1 MQKLPSMPIFFW
13 RIQFMLKTTPQ
24 EKPES
29 FGQYIA
35 IHMKTFRR
43 EYGLS
48 QEQLSERSG
57 VPRSTIASLER
68 GEGNPTLQ
76 VLVGIAQGLG
86 VEMASLLRKPIPTA
100 VLYKK
105 KDYSK
110 IPRQLIKGN
119 EKIDKFVEIVQLTPE
134 NSRYLILQEYILNE
148 GERFP
153 GAPHTP
159 GTEEYFYC
167 QSGAFEIMVESEYF
181 IAEEGDLLCFDGHQR
196 HAYACCAGF
205 KSSKGLSIVVQVPKF

>member
-1 MQKLPSMPIFFW
+1 MFKDI
-13 RIQFMLKTTPQ
+13 TP

-35 IHMKTFRR
+35 IHMKSFRR

-86 VEMASLLRKPIPTA
+86 VEMASLLQKPIPTA
-100 VLYKK
+100 VLHKK
-105 KDYSK
+105 KDSTK
-110 IPRQLIKGN
+110 IQKQLIQGD
-119 EKIDKFVEIVQLTPE
+119 EKIGKYIDVFQLTPE
-134 NSRYLILQEYILNE
+134 NSRYLILQEYSLNE

-153 GAPHTP
+153 GSPHTP
-159 GTEEYFYC
+159 GTEEYFFCY
-167 QSGAFEIMVESEYF
+167 SGSFEIMVESEVF
-181 IAEEGDLLCFDGHQR
+181 IVEEGDLLCFDGHQR
-196 HAYACCAGF
+196 HAYACRHGF
-205 KSSKGLSIVVQVPKF
+205 KTSRGLSIVVQVPKF

>member
-1 MQKLPSMPIFFW
+1 MSRNIETDKSD
-13 RIQFMLKTTPQ
+13 
-24 EKPES
+24 S

-35 IHMKTFRR
+35 IHMKSFRR

-57 VPRSTIASLER
+57 IPRSTIASLER

-86 VEMASLLRKPIPTA
+86 VEMSSLLKKPVPTA
-100 VLYKK
+100 VLRKK
-105 KDYSK
+105 KDYTK
-110 IPRQLIKGN
+110 VTKKLIETGEVLTKTVD
-119 EKIDKFVEIVQLTPE
+119 IALLTPE

-153 GAPHTP
+153 GSPHSP

-167 QSGAFEIMVESEYF
+167 QTGSFEIMVESEYF
-181 IAEEGDLLCFDGHQR
+181 VVEEGDLLCFDGHQK
-196 HAYACCAGF
+196 HAYACCLGF
-205 KSSKGLSIVVQVPKF
+205 KYSKGLSIVVQVPKF

>member
-1 MQKLPSMPIFFW
+1 
-13 RIQFMLKTTPQ
+13 MLKKDSF
-24 EKPES
+24 EKPEC
-29 FGQYIA
+29 FGHYIA
-35 IHMKTFRR
+35 VHMKAFRR

-86 VEMASLLRKPIPTA
+86 VEMASLLRKPTPTA
-100 VLYKK
+100 ILYKK
-105 KDYSK
+105 ENATL
-110 IPRQLIKGN
+110 IPKPLLQGIHKLN
-119 EKIDKFVEIVQLTPE
+119 KFVDIYQLTPE
-134 NSRYLILQEYILNE
+134 NSRYLILQEYQLLA

-153 GAPHTP
+153 GSPHTP

-167 QSGAFEIMVESEYF
+167 FQGCFDVMVENELF
-181 IAEEGDLLCFDGHQR
+181 IVYEGDLLCFDGHQR
-196 HAYACCAGF
+196 HAYACQDGCDVA
-205 KSSKGLSIVVQVPKF
+205 KGLSIVVQVPKF

>member
-1 MQKLPSMPIFFW
+1 
-13 RIQFMLKTTPQ
+13 MLKNNAY

-35 IHMKTFRR
+35 IHMKSFRR

-86 VEMASLLRKPIPTA
+86 VEMASLLQKPVPTA
-100 VLYKK
+100 VHYKRKDAVKIQK
-105 KDYSK
+105 KIIQSD
-110 IPRQLIKGN
+110 
-119 EKIDKFVEIVQLTPE
+119 EKIAKFIDVFLLTPE

-148 GERFP
+148 KERFP
-153 GAPHTP
+153 GSPHTP
-159 GTEEYFYC
+159 GTEEYFFTC
-167 QSGAFEIMVESEYF
+167 VGSFEIMVENEFF
-181 IAEEGDLLCFDGHQR
+181 IIDEGDLICFDGHQK
-196 HAYACCAGF
+196 HAYACRDGY
-205 KSSKGLSIVVQVPKF
+205 KTSKGLSIVVQVPKF

>member
-1 MQKLPSMPIFFW
+1 MFRDI
-13 RIQFMLKTTPQ
+13 TQ

-35 IHMKTFRR
+35 IHMKSFRR

-86 VEMASLLRKPIPTA
+86 VEMASLLQKPIPTA

-105 KDYSK
+105 KNYTK
-110 IPRQLIKGN
+110 IQKKLMNRDSNIIN
-119 EKIDKFVEIVQLTPE
+119 YIDIIQLTPE
-134 NSRYLILQEYILNE
+134 NSRHLILQEYTLNE
-148 GERFP
+148 NERFP
-153 GAPHTP
+153 GSPHTP

-167 QSGAFEIMVESEYF
+167 FSGAFEIMVENEIF
-181 IAEEGDLLCFDGHQR
+181 IIEENDLLCFDGHQR
-196 HAYACCAGF
+196 HAYACCTGY
-205 KSSKGLSIVVQVPKF
+205 KTSKGLSIIVQVPKF

>member
-1 MQKLPSMPIFFW
+1 MMKNV
-13 RIQFMLKTTPQ
+13 TP

-76 VLVGIAQGLG
+76 VLVGISQGLG
-86 VEMASLLRKPIPTA
+86 VEMSALLQKPIPTA

-105 KDYSK
+105 DDSTKVPKKLIHADESIVK
-110 IPRQLIKGN
+110 IINVL
-119 EKIDKFVEIVQLTPE
+119 QLTPE
-134 NSRYLILQEYILNE
+134 NFRYLIVQEYSLNE
-148 GERFP
+148 NERFP
-153 GAPHTP
+153 GSPHSP
-159 GTEEYFYC
+159 GTEEYFFC
-167 QSGAFEIMVESEYF
+167 FSGSFEIMVESEF
-181 IAEEGDLLCFDGHQR
+181 FTVNEGDLLCFDGHQR
-196 HAYACCAGF
+196 HAYACRDGF
-205 KSSKGLSIVVQVPKF
+205 KTSKGLSMVVQVPKF

>member
-1 MQKLPSMPIFFW
+1 MFKDF
-13 RIQFMLKTTPQ
+13 TP

-35 IHMKTFRR
+35 IHMKSFRR
-43 EYGLS
+43 EFGLS

-57 VPRSTIASLER
+57 IPRSTIASLER

-86 VEMASLLRKPIPTA
+86 VEMASLLQKPIPTA

-105 KDYSK
+105 KDSTK
-110 IPRQLIKGN
+110 IQKQLIRGD
-119 EKIDKFVEIVQLTPE
+119 EKIAKYIDVFQLTPE
-134 NSRYLILQEYILNE
+134 NSRYLILQEYNLNE

-153 GAPHTP
+153 GSPHTP
-159 GTEEYFYC
+159 GTEEYFFC
-167 QSGAFEIMVESEYF
+167 FSGSFEIMVESEVF
-181 IAEEGDLLCFDGHQR
+181 TVEEGDLLCFDGHQR
-196 HAYACCAGF
+196 HAYACRYGY
-205 KSSKGLSIVVQVPKF
+205 KTSKGLSIVVQVPKF

>member
-1 MQKLPSMPIFFW
+1 MFKDI
-13 RIQFMLKTTPQ
+13 TP
-24 EKPES
+24 EKSES

-35 IHMKTFRR
+35 IHMKSFRR

-100 VLYKK
+100 VLYKRKNSTKVQK
-105 KDYSK
+105 K
-110 IPRQLIKGN
+110 LIQSD
-119 EKIDKFVEIVQLTPE
+119 EKMPKYIDVFQLTPE
-134 NSRYLILQEYILNE
+134 NSRYLILQEYTLNE
-148 GERFP
+148 KERFP
-153 GAPHTP
+153 GSPHTP
-159 GTEEYFYC
+159 GTEEYFFCYMG
-167 QSGAFEIMVESEYF
+167 SFDILVEGEVF
-181 IAEEGDLLCFDGHQR
+181 IVEEGDLLCFDGHQR
-196 HAYACCAGF
+196 HAYACRSGY
-205 KSSKGLSIVVQVPKF
+205 KISKGLSVVVQVPKF

>member
-1 MQKLPSMPIFFW
+1 MYKND
-13 RIQFMLKTTPQ
+13 TP

-35 IHMKTFRR
+35 VHMKNFRR

-86 VEMASLLRKPIPTA
+86 VQMSALLQKPIPTA
-100 VLYKK
+100 VLYKNGDAAKVPK
-105 KDYSK
+105 K
-110 IPRQLIKGN
+110 LIDQN
-119 EKIDKFVEIVQLTPE
+119 DTVSKFVDVLQLTPE
-134 NSRYLILQEYILNE
+134 NSRYLILQEYSLNE
-148 GERFP
+148 KERFP
-153 GAPHTP
+153 GSPHSP

-167 QSGAFEIMVESEYF
+167 FSGAFEIMVESEFF
-181 IAEEGDLLCFDGHQR
+181 IVEAGDLLCFDGHQR
-196 HAYACCAGF
+196 HAYACRDGF
-205 KSSKGLSIVVQVPKF
+205 KTSKGLSIVVQVPKF

>member
-1 MQKLPSMPIFFW
+1 MYKND
-13 RIQFMLKTTPQ
+13 TP

-35 IHMKTFRR
+35 VHMKNFRR

-86 VEMASLLRKPIPTA
+86 VQMSALLQKPIPTA
-100 VLYKK
+100 VLYKNKDATKVPK
-105 KDYSK
+105 K
-110 IPRQLIKGN
+110 LIDLN
-119 EKIDKFVEIVQLTPE
+119 DSFTKFVDVLQLTPE
-134 NSRYLILQEYILNE
+134 TSRYLILQEYSLSE
-148 GERFP
+148 KERFP
-153 GAPHTP
+153 GSPHSP

-167 QSGAFEIMVESEYF
+167 YTGSFEIMVESEFF
-181 IAEEGDLLCFDGHQR
+181 IVEEGDLLCFDGHQR
-196 HAYACCAGF
+196 HAYACREGVKF
-205 KSSKGLSIVVQVPKF
+205 SKGLSIVVQVPKF